1 MFSVVESA
9 MKALFGKK
17 GQMMGM
23 MGPRKPISLVLGLVF
38 LAFGLIPLLNSMKVI
53 GFSIPTLPNI
63 VLQVLGII
71 GAVILLW
78 DAISEGMTAMMGFPQ
93 MIRMATFVMA
103 LLLLAI
109 GLIPLLNSMNVIGFG
124 LPALA
129 AVIVDV
135 LYVVTGALLLY
146 GGTQGF

>member
-1 MFSVVESA
+1 MITGLSGVVGA
-9 MKALFGKK
+9 FFGKK
-17 GQMMGM
+17 GQMMG
-23 MGPRKPISLVLGLVF
+23 GPRKPISLVLGLVF
-38 LAFGLIPLLNSMKVI
+38 LAFGLIPLLNQFGII
-53 GFSIPTLPNI
+53 GFAIPPLPKI
-63 VLQVLGII
+63 ILYVLSVV

-103 LLLLAI
+103 VVLLAI
-109 GLIPLLNSMNVIGFG
+109 GLIPLLNSFGVIGFS
-124 LPALA
+124 LPTLA
-129 AVIVDV
+129 AIIVNV